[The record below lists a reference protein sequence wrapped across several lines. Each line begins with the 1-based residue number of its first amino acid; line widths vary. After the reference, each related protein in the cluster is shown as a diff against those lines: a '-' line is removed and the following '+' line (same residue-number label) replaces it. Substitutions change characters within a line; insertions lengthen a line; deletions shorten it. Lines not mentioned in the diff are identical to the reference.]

1 MGRKTS
7 ADRLEDRATIHG
19 DVYKL
24 EKWTDRNLTEF
35 KGKVLYLGQ
44 TKPLGWYPLRTH
56 GLCKTSAEKEV
67 GHQNSKVKSGTC
79 SCILDSTRKSTRT
92 NSRELTP
99 LLGTHQII
107 S

>member
-1 MGRKTS
+1 MGGKTS
-7 ADRLEDRATIHG
+7 ADTLEDRATIHG

-35 KGKVLYLGQ
+35 KGKVLHLEQ
-44 TKPLGWYPLRTH
+44 TNPMCWYPLRTH

-67 GHQNSKVKSGTC
+67 GHQNFKVKSGMC
-79 SCILDSTRKSTRT
+79 SCILDSTRT

-99 LLGTHQII
+99 LLSSHQII